1 MNRRPSKSH
10 ATQDDSVEASKTVEI
25 RSMSYEIVGKR
36 IVNDVSASLR
46 AGEFVCLLGANGAGK
61 STLIRLLANE
71 LKPTNGTISCLDAN
85 QTYIDLNDAVA
96 FLPSDLS
103 DPPFL
108 TVGEVV
114 ALARWNRRSE
124 SRDVSTTDLVDE
136 ALDLCGALPWRDR
149 KFDEL
154 SGGERERA
162 WLAFA
167 MVQDRPFLLL
177 DESLHAID
185 YNAQKSAFELLS
197 RAAAR
202 GRGILLVTHQLD
214 MATSTADRL
223 WVMRG
228 GSLVYD
234 GYAQDDVEHIA
245 DLMRHRD

>member
-10 ATQDDSVEASKTVEI
+10 ATQGDATQTPKTVEI
-25 RSMSYEIVGKR
+25 RSVSYDIGGRR
-36 IVNDVSASLR
+36 IVNDVTASLR
-46 AGEFVCLLGANGAGK
+46 AGEFVCLLGATGAGK

-71 LKPTNGTISCLDAN
+71 LKPTNGTISSLDAS
-85 QTYIDLNDAVA
+85 QTHSDLNDAVA
-96 FLPSDLS
+96 FLPSDLP

-114 ALARWNRRSE
+114 ALARWNRRSD
-124 SRDVSTTDLVDE
+124 SRDVSTTELVNE
-136 ALDLCGALPWRDR
+136 ALELCGASEWCDR

-154 SGGERERA
+154 SGGEKERA

-167 MVQDRPFLLL
+167 IVQDRPFLLL

-197 RAAAR
+197 HAAAQ
-202 GRGILLVTHQLD
+202 GRGILLVTHQLH
-214 MATSTADRL
+214 MATATADRL

-228 GSLVYD
+228 GRIVYD
-234 GYAQDDVEHIA
+234 GSAQHDVDHIA
-245 DLMRHRD
+245 DLMRQSD